1 MYEGVSQG
9 AVSFLVRALTDKKTR
24 FPHLLLPHPSS
35 TCLSPPLAI
44 TLLQNW
50 PCCPRSLFEIGW
62 DFEWRQ
68 QHIVEVQVRRAYL
81 HALLPSTLCTALTL
95 QCGRHVGVV
104 TVTGEGGDAL
114 LEASLDAGADDVAAA
129 PEDGAWEVIAR
140 RYAHELC
147 ATDRFSTGLV

>member
-35 TCLSPPLAI
+35 ACLSPPLAI
-44 TLLQNW
+44 TLRQNW
-50 PCCPRSLFEIGW
+50 PCCPRRLFEIGR

-68 QHIVEVQVRRAYL
+68 QHIMEVQVRPAHL
-81 HALLPSTLCTALTL
+81 HALPPSPLRTALTL

-140 RYAHELC
+140 PRALELC
-147 ATDRFSTGLV
+147 ATDSFSTGLV